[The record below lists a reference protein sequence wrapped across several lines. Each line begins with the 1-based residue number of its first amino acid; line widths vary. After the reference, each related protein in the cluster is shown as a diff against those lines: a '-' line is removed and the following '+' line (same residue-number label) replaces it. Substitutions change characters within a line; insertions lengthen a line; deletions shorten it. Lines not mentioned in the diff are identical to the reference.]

1 MLRVRKRWVCDVEQK
16 GVLRKFNTAGPIRP
30 ARHYHIPPLDRINL
44 PEVLELIRDE
54 RYFVLHAPRQ
64 TGKTSVLLALRDLLN
79 GGSAGEYRC
88 AYINVE
94 PAQTAREDVG
104 RAMGAIAS
112 QIAREA
118 KYTLNDP
125 ATAEAAEAIDT
136 TRRPD
141 DALGALLEIWTRA
154 AQAPL
159 VLLIDEV
166 DALVGDSLVSVL
178 RQLRAGYVRR
188 PEGFPQSV
196 VLCGVRD
203 VRDYRIRASSEKEVI
218 AGGSAFNIKAKS
230 LRMGDFGRAEV
241 EDLLGQHTAETGQ
254 GFAPAAVQAVWE
266 QTRGQPWLVNALAS
280 EICFSAGMPREPGR
294 PFSERDVSEAREAL
308 ILRRDTHLDQLADKL
323 REPRVRRVIEPLLS
337 GDDGEYS
344 DRDREYVRDLGLV
357 DPDAPLRFANPIYG
371 EVVPRE
377 LTWVLQ
383 DGIRQ
388 RPAWYVEASGR
399 LDLDKLLA
407 AFQDFFRQN
416 SEHWIRRAQYTE
428 AGPQLV
434 LQAFLHRVVNAAGR
448 DRAGVRSGEPPG
460 GLADRLAAGRGPRGP
475 DRGRVQTRQG
485 GPLPLA
491 NCRRRTRTDEAVH
504 GHQRDRR
511 RPSRRLRHAPGQE
524 LGGEDLPA
532 GTGPEGRP
540 DHGLGSLTEWSS
552 PQAIYQSLTRRRQR
566 LRTRLTATASGSPE
580 LDSEE
585 LGNLEDAPEDERV
598 AAEAEVL
605 DQATA
610 PRSSSRD

>member
-1 MLRVRKRWVCDVEQK
+1 MQWCRTSAFLPAPPTFTSM
-16 GVLRKFNTAGPIRP
+16 RKFNTAGPIRP
-30 ARHYHIPPLDRINL
+30 ALHYHIPPLDRINL
-44 PEVLELIRDE
+44 PEVLALIRDE

-64 TGKTSVLLALRDLLN
+64 TGKTSALLALRSLLN
-79 GGSAGEYRC
+79 GGKAGEYRC

-125 ATAEAAEAIDT
+125 ATAKAAEALDT

-141 DALGALLEIWTRA
+141 DALGTLLESWTRA
-154 AQAPL
+154 APAPL

-166 DALVGDSLVSVL
+166 DALVGDTLVSVL
-178 RQLRAGYVRR
+178 RQLRAGHVRR

-203 VRDYRIRASSEKEVI
+203 VRDYRIQASSEKEVI
-218 AGGSAFNIKAKS
+218 TGGSAFNIEAKS

-266 QTRGQPWLVNALAS
+266 QTRGQPWLVNALAL
-280 EICFSAGMPREPGR
+280 EICFSAGVPREPGR
-294 PFSERDVSEAREAL
+294 PFFERDVFDAREAL

-323 REPRVRRVIEPLLS
+323 REPRVRRVIEPLIGG
-337 GDDGEYS
+337 GDAEYS
-344 DRDREYVRDLGLV
+344 DRDFEYVRDLGLV
-357 DPDAPLRFANPIYG
+357 SPGPTLRVANPIYG
-371 EVVPRE
+371 EVLPRE

-383 DGIRQ
+383 HEIAPQ
-388 RPAWYVEASGR
+388 QTAWYVHPDGG
-399 LDLDKLLA
+399 LDMDGLLA

-434 LQAFLHRVVNAAGR
+434 LQAFLHRVVNATGR
-448 DRAGVRSGEPPG
+448 IEREYALGSRRVDLLIVWSRE
-460 GLADRLAAGRGPRGP
+460 
-475 DRGRVQTRQG
+475 RGREDRIVVECKLVKKGRSLSRTVEEGLEQTKRYMDICG
-485 GPLPLA
+485 
-491 NCRRRTRTDEAVH
+491 TAV
-504 GHQRDRR
+504 GHLVVFDM
-511 RPSRRLRHAPGQE
+511 RP
-524 LGGEDLPA
+524 
-532 GTGPEGRP
+532 GRSWAERIFRNER
-540 DHGLGSLTEWSS
+540 G
-552 PQAIYQSLTRRRQR
+552 RK
-566 LRTRLTATASGSPE
+566 
-580 LDSEE
+580 
-585 LGNLEDAPEDERV
+585 DARITV
-598 AAEAEVL
+598 WGA
-605 DQATA
+605 
-610 PRSSSRD
+610 